1 MANRHK
7 MHRKS
12 GGRVVYSGAGSN
24 VAKEAE
30 EMKRGGGTKDAG
42 KVHGSKGKHRI
53 HKKRGGSVGADSHPF
68 SSAYSAK
75 TEAK

>member
-1 MANRHK
+1 MENPQA
-7 MHRKS
+7 
-12 GGRVVYSGAGSN
+12 VV
-24 VAKEAE
+24 KQFKDCIEAASAARQPVRL
-30 EMKRGGGTKDAG
+30 RGGGTKDAG